1 MGMRGVAAVGVA
13 LIPCPVCR
21 GPLRVRG
28 MKSAARIG
36 RVHRHRASTDPLL
49 YESRRLDAVIAD
61 VHEVLAGLADPMRC
75 NGDDHLWVGSG
86 SPSKT
91 PTQLCVRCLTLALV
105 DSGSAGVSP

>member
-1 MGMRGVAAVGVA
+1 MGVA

-28 MKSAARIG
+28 TKSAARIG
-36 RVHRHRASTDPLL
+36 CVHPHRASTDPVL
-49 YESRRLDAVIAD
+49 YESLRLDAVIAD
-61 VHEVLAGLADPMRC
+61 LHEVLAGLGDAMRC

-86 SPSKT
+86 GPAET

-105 DSGSAGVSP
+105 DLGSAGVSP